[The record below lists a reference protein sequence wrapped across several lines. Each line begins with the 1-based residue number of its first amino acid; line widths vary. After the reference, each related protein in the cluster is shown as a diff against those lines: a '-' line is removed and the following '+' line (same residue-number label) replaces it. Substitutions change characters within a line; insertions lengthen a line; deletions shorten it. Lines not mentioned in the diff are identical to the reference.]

1 MCSTDELRMRGLD
14 GTTQKNPPSSF
25 RLLEAAAS
33 GNRISSIC
41 LLSLSLVC
49 VWVLD
54 GRPLTPGQR
63 TAASLVVCSISFY
76 FFFSISLRLLAQLF
90 DLSRLICDVCCAE
103 HCVDMYMY
111 PSFAMELTENKRQY
125 RSWRRKGGL
134 KGVSTIL
141 ISYNLCF
148 LFFNGDLQLGLAQQ
162 ITC

>member
-1 MCSTDELRMRGLD
+1 MSLV
-14 GTTQKNPPSSF
+14 
-25 RLLEAAAS
+25 
-33 GNRISSIC
+33 
-41 LLSLSLVC
+41 SLSRLRLSTRWPAINSWPENSSVSRG
-49 VWVLD
+49 VLYFV
-54 GRPLTPGQR
+54 L
-63 TAASLVVCSISFY
+63 